1 MFVKIPLS
9 SRKVR
14 IDRRKFLAEVIPFG
28 GDIRPQLL
36 TRPQSLF
43 LTTNPWRR
51 SARQTLDSLISSPVL
66 AVNARGYSASI
77 ASCLSHT
84 SDPSSAPSTTS
95 STDRKPRPYHLATD
109 APSHINY
116 PHQAPAA

>member
-43 LTTNPWRR
+43 FKNGKTGCLLRLSGGVKREAGDVTVLVPSEAGGRANPG
-51 SARQTLDSLISSPVL
+51 SAPV
-66 AVNARGYSASI
+66 
-77 ASCLSHT
+77 CLSGMRPGDA
-84 SDPSSAPSTTS
+84 DP
-95 STDRKPRPYHLATD
+95 L
-109 APSHINY
+109 
-116 PHQAPAA
+116 Q

>member
-43 LTTNPWRR
+43 LRR
-51 SARQTLDSLISSPVL
+51 
-66 AVNARGYSASI
+66 N
-77 ASCLSHT
+77 
-84 SDPSSAPSTTS
+84 STWLLMS
-95 STDRKPRPYHLATD
+95 QR
-109 APSHINY
+109 
-116 PHQAPAA
+116 